1 MKAMSAKWLAT
12 AESTLRLFF
21 IFNEAASMDERPVV
35 TDSKQR
41 VTLELMQIIVDSEGK
56 AKYEKPDART
66 YYLTLYSQC
75 LKVVSGEMAANSFA
89 RS

>member
-1 MKAMSAKWLAT
+1 MSTNWLA
-12 AESTLRLFF
+12 AAQQALSLSF
-21 IFNEAASMDERPVV
+21 IFGEASMDEPPLV

-41 VTLELMQIIVDSEGK
+41 VALELMQIIVDREHK
-56 AKYEKPDART
+56 TKIEKPDART

-75 LKVVSGEMAANSFA
+75 LKVVSGDAAENPSP